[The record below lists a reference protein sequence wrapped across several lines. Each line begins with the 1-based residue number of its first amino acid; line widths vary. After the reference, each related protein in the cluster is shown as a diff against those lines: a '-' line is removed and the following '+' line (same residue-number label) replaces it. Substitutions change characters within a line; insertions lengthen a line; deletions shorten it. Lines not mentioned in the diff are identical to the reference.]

1 MYCYSSSIM
10 QYAGSL
16 SPFAIIRNNRIARH
30 CGMFMAENADVEK
43 SEKPYQ
49 LYYFPIPG
57 RAESSR
63 VALSLAKLSWKDNQ
77 IDGKEYMQMKN
88 DGLLPWGLVPMLRT
102 PEGILS
108 ESSAILRY
116 IGGMAG
122 LTPSDPFQAAKVDE
136 FLDGMEPFSRVL
148 SGTFGIDDVEER
160 ANARRA
166 VFDAEGDGTKN
177 LELLQ
182 SKIAESATGWAAGTD
197 KMNIADIKIF
207 TELFGLF
214 SGNYDGLDKTILA
227 DYPGLLEYHDK
238 VANEP
243 RMVAHYADPLS
254 DSLQWTYQPGAFADL
269 L

>member
-243 RMVAHYADPLS
+243 RMVAHYADPMS

>member
-102 PEGILS
+102 PEGVLS

-243 RMVAHYADPLS
+243 RMVAHYANPLS